1 MSYITF
7 PRQEWDFPTL
17 LDSYMALVQKLI
29 NMTFNFKNARVER
42 LSFVDY
48 VNRRFFPNFPLEKRL
63 CVHNTSTMDKFG
75 YGRYAGHFFDVILR
89 LENGNPMNFRIFYGI
104 DEETTAPAQEP
115 VPGPSPEPSQV
126 EVPEP
131 SKEPSP
137 SDTLPPSGDTL
148 HSNTINILG
157 ADRKFIK
164 KGRATYIEYEGKL
177 ISLTE
182 AKKLERKANK

>member
-48 VNRRFFPNFPLEKRL
+48 VNQRFFPNFPLEKRL

-75 YGRYAGHFFDVILR
+75 YGRYSGFFFDVILR

-104 DEETTAPAQEP
+104 DEEAQES
-115 VPGPSPEPSQV
+115 VPGPSQEPSLCDPSQSGQ
-126 EVPEP
+126 VPEP
-131 SKEPSP
+131 LAGDPSP
-137 SDTLPPSGDTL
+137 CDPLPPSGDT
-148 HSNTINILG
+148 IYILG
-157 ADRKFIK
+157 ADRKYVK

>member
-63 CVHNTSTMDKFG
+63 CIHNTSTMDKFG
-75 YGRYAGHFFDVILR
+75 YGRYSGFFFDVILR
-89 LENGNPMNFRIFYGI
+89 LENGNPINFRIFYGV
-104 DEETTAPAQEP
+104 DEEVTPAQA
-115 VPGPSPEPSQV
+115 Q
-126 EVPEP
+126 VPEP
-131 SKEPSP
+131 SLAESQNPAPSGSVPDPSP
-137 SDTLPPSGDTL
+137 CDTI
-148 HSNTINILG
+148 HILG
-157 ADRKFIK
+157 ADRKYVK

-182 AKKLERKANK
+182 AKKIERKAIR

>member
-1 MSYITF
+1 
-7 PRQEWDFPTL
+7 
-17 LDSYMALVQKLI
+17 MALVQKLI

-48 VNRRFFPNFPLEKRL
+48 VNQRFFPNFPLEKRL

-75 YGRYAGHFFDVILR
+75 YGRYSGCFFDVILR

-104 DEETTAPAQEP
+104 DEEVTPASAQVPAPC
-115 VPGPSPEPSQV
+115 
-126 EVPEP
+126 
-131 SKEPSP
+131 
-137 SDTLPPSGDTL
+137 DTLPPSGDTL
-148 HSNTINILG
+148 RSDTSPSDTLPSAGDTLHSDTSPSDTSPSDTINILG
-157 ADRKFIK
+157 ADRKFVK

-182 AKKLERKANK
+182 AKKLERKEKK